1 MMDFDELDSISITSR
16 NQMEITCG
24 DISMTTFVRYAEST
38 SIDGQINKE

>member
-1 MMDFDELDSISITSR
+1 MMDFDELDSISIPSR

-24 DISMTTFVRYAEST
+24 DISMRIFVRYAERT